1 MAIQSKMVSADLQQ
15 FVLGSPLL
23 LSASAFLVVLSF
35 IRFLMNRPKRLD
47 LPIVGE
53 PDDADHLKAMI
64 EGTAKVRLTCNSNL
78 NLTVS

>member
-1 MAIQSKMVSADLQQ
+1 MALQSKMVSADLRQ

-23 LSASAFLVVLSF
+23 LSAGAFLVVLSF
-35 IRFLMNRPKRLD
+35 IRFLVNRPKRFD

-53 PDDADHLKAMI
+53 PDDADYLKAMI
-64 EGTAKVRLTCNSNL
+64 EGTAKVRLTCNSNF